1 MDQIN
6 RRAWVSGIV
15 QGVWYR
21 ASTRTEAKRLQVNG
35 YAKNLPDGRVE
46 VLMSGS
52 RDAVETLSQ
61 WLQVGPPR
69 AKVTQVI
76 FEDLPFEQREGFDTA

>member
-1 MDQIN
+1 
-6 RRAWVSGIV
+6 
-15 QGVWYR
+15 
-21 ASTRTEAKRLQVNG
+21 VNG

-46 VLMSGS
+46 VLMSGN
-52 RDAVETLSQ
+52 RDAVEALCQ

-76 FEDLPFEQREGFDTA
+76 FEDLPFEQRVGFDTA

>member
-1 MDQIN
+1 MAQIN

-21 ASTRTEAKRLQVNG
+21 ASTRTEAQRLQVNG

-46 VLMSGS
+46 VLMSGN
-52 RDAVETLSQ
+52 RTAVEALSQ

-69 AKVTQVI
+69 ATVTQVI
-76 FEDLPFEQREGFDTA
+76 FEDLPFEERDGFDTA